1 MNVLIFGYGAHGGGF
16 DSAMYFLSHG
26 DNVRITDIRSRDSLG
41 ESLDYLEKKGA
52 VIHCSCHQTAD
63 FEWADLV
70 IKSPSIRN
78 DNEFLTFAKRVEND
92 LTYAYSRRESR
103 RIRIICVTGAQYK
116 TTTASALCHALNYLG
131 HKTHI
136 CGNMGISAFS
146 EIQKWDEGDVPEYL
160 VIEMSTWMARDIY
173 HFMKHKVPHVE
184 VSIITTLFE
193 NQEENA
199 DALNRTGEFN
209 LHANY
214 LICPAEVKDILEK
227 IAAKKAKNISS
238 IESARGMTKALPDK
252 MRRPYAVLRKLGFS
266 ATQANEA
273 LKSFKGNPN
282 RGELVLRTDN
292 AIYINDSS
300 SIIPAAVNFT
310 ADNYE
315 SLPVHLICGGSDSSL
330 DASAMLPTLKA
341 AASLSLLEGTF
352 TKRRLIPLLKENKI
366 KYSGPFEKMEEAVTC
381 ASSKLASK
389 SNILQVV
396 LLSPGASAFEY
407 FGNEFSRGEA
417 FKKAISLLDH

>member
-1 MNVLIFGYGAHGGGF
+1 
-16 DSAMYFLSHG
+16 
-26 DNVRITDIRSRDSLG
+26 
-41 ESLDYLEKKGA
+41 
-52 VIHCSCHQTAD
+52 
-63 FEWADLV
+63 
-70 IKSPSIRN
+70 
-78 DNEFLTFAKRVEND
+78 
-92 LTYAYSRRESR
+92 
-103 RIRIICVTGAQYK
+103 
-116 TTTASALCHALNYLG
+116 
-131 HKTHI
+131 
-136 CGNMGISAFS
+136 
-146 EIQKWDEGDVPEYL
+146 
-160 VIEMSTWMARDIY
+160 
-173 HFMKHKVPHVE
+173 
-184 VSIITTLFE
+184 
-193 NQEENA
+193 
-199 DALNRTGEFN
+199 
-209 LHANY
+209 
-214 LICPAEVKDILEK
+214 
-227 IAAKKAKNISS
+227 
-238 IESARGMTKALPDK
+238 
-252 MRRPYAVLRKLGFS
+252 MR
-266 ATQANEA
+266 
-273 LKSFKGNPN
+273 PN

>member
-1 MNVLIFGYGAHGGGF
+1 M
-16 DSAMYFLSHG
+16 
-26 DNVRITDIRSRDSLG
+26 
-41 ESLDYLEKKGA
+41 
-52 VIHCSCHQTAD
+52 
-63 FEWADLV
+63 
-70 IKSPSIRN
+70 
-78 DNEFLTFAKRVEND
+78 
-92 LTYAYSRRESR
+92 
-103 RIRIICVTGAQYK
+103 
-116 TTTASALCHALNYLG
+116 
-131 HKTHI
+131 
-136 CGNMGISAFS
+136 
-146 EIQKWDEGDVPEYL
+146 
-160 VIEMSTWMARDIY
+160 
-173 HFMKHKVPHVE
+173 
-184 VSIITTLFE
+184 
-193 NQEENA
+193 
-199 DALNRTGEFN
+199 
-209 LHANY
+209 
-214 LICPAEVKDILEK
+214 EK

-352 TKRRLIPLLKENKI
+352 TKRRLIPLLRENKI

>member
-52 VIHCSCHQTAD
+52 VIHCSGHQTAD

>member
-52 VIHCSCHQTAD
+52 VIHCSGHQTAD

-193 NQEENA
+193 NQ
-199 DALNRTGEFN
+199 
-209 LHANY
+209 
-214 LICPAEVKDILEK
+214 
-227 IAAKKAKNISS
+227 
-238 IESARGMTKALPDK
+238 
-252 MRRPYAVLRKLGFS
+252 
-266 ATQANEA
+266 
-273 LKSFKGNPN
+273 
-282 RGELVLRTDN
+282 
-292 AIYINDSS
+292 
-300 SIIPAAVNFT
+300 
-310 ADNYE
+310 
-315 SLPVHLICGGSDSSL
+315 
-330 DASAMLPTLKA
+330 
-341 AASLSLLEGTF
+341 
-352 TKRRLIPLLKENKI
+352 
-366 KYSGPFEKMEEAVTC
+366 
-381 ASSKLASK
+381 
-389 SNILQVV
+389 
-396 LLSPGASAFEY
+396 
-407 FGNEFSRGEA
+407 
-417 FKKAISLLDH
+417 

>member
-52 VIHCSCHQTAD
+52 VIHCSGHQTAD
-63 FEWADLV
+63 FEWADIV
-70 IKSPSIRN
+70 IKSPSIRL
-78 DNEFLTFAKRVEND
+78 DNEFLTYAKRVEND

-352 TKRRLIPLLKENKI
+352 TRRRLIPLLKENKI

-381 ASSKLASK
+381 ASSRVGSK